1 MAKYLVKLMNEEVVG
16 FIETDKTFN
25 EVVELYNTIYE
36 QEYDIYNTFDVL
48 EEEYGILFQEFDDD
62 ILYVE

>member
-1 MAKYLVKLMNEEVVG
+1 MAKYLVKLMNEDVVG